1 MELTSHKT
9 LTTIVRERRLVPR
22 FHLLTRVDIAVAGG
36 GDLYW
41 GSMLNLSRTGV
52 AVVLR
57 YHVKPNQRVTVRFH
71 FQSLDGREVTE
82 ELIAK
87 ANWQC
92 GDNTGLEFESPLT
105 AGSPAL
111 QKARFLMTHLEAKET
126 GH

>member
-57 YHVKPNQRVTVRFH
+57 Y
-71 FQSLDGREVTE
+71 
-82 ELIAK
+82 
-87 ANWQC
+87 
-92 GDNTGLEFESPLT
+92 
-105 AGSPAL
+105 
-111 QKARFLMTHLEAKET
+111 
-126 GH
+126 